1 MDGKKPAKSRWCP
14 YNCLPCNDD
23 HKGRAKEYN
32 SFTIISV
39 GYRERLGF
47 GVQTSFRPTHFFRGK
62 RPGNE
67 IGIGLCQS
75 SWQFDLLFRS

>member
-1 MDGKKPAKSRWCP
+1 MDGKKPQKADGVLTTVSPVMMTTKEGLKNIIPLQLSVLDTGKGWVLGSR
-14 YNCLPCNDD
+14 LPS
-23 HKGRAKEYN
+23 A
-32 SFTIISV
+32 
-39 GYRERLGF
+39 
-47 GVQTSFRPTHFFRGK
+47 PPMFFRGK

>member
-1 MDGKKPAKSRWCP
+1 MGGKKPAKSPWCP
-14 YNCLPCNDD
+14 YNCLPCNGD
-23 HKGRAKEYN
+23 HKEMVKAYN

-47 GVQTSFRPTHFFRGK
+47 RVQTPFCPTHFFNGK

-67 IGIGLCQS
+67 VGIGFYYS
-75 SWQFDLLFRS
+75 SSQFDLLFGS